1 MKKIAVILLLAG
13 SIAGCKP
20 PTETAGPET
29 LAPIRTQPAPQA
41 VALLPKDLHLAQPG
55 TLSVAMM
62 VGALPLADYSRG
74 KDGGIVGVEPGI
86 AQLVADSLGLKL
98 RITPVAWA
106 DWPLGLSS
114 GKYDAVMSN
123 VTVTEER
130 KAKFDFS
137 TYRDDQLGIFTRS
150 DGPVR
155 MIRGPGDIAGL
166 KVAVG
171 ASTNQSQILDRW
183 NAINV
188 AAGLKPAEPQYYDD
202 AGIAR
207 LAVLS
212 GRVDVSFGPNA
223 NSAYEARDGRT
234 RKVGTVPGGWPL
246 TAYIAVATRKGSGF
260 ADAIT
265 AALNAQIANGKYGQ
279 LLDRWSLSSEGIEH
293 SRTNPPG
300 LPRS

>member
-29 LAPIRTQPAPQA
+29 LPAIRTQPAPQA

-166 KVAVG
+166 KVTVG

-223 NSAYEARDGRT
+223 TSAYEARDGRT